1 MDYLFHSYPKE
12 LAKQIISKWKADSNV
27 GKPLPP
33 EEALAS
39 LLSEAYQASLLREED
54 RAVICRLILV
64 DPSELSGE
72 EGPPNGLHVLK
83 FNEERPL
90 NEDEI
95 RRLSPTAT
103 FYRSLVGVRWDSKIG
118 FLIWGIVNSGSRW
131 INQTDGGRLRCPS
144 VPDRLIIHIRGPGS
158 LIALR
163 GEHRVATLLKGK
175 LQGHG
180 FNIFEA
186 SWLAALQERFARWV
200 LHECFKKGYHSG
212 AEVELDFSRM
222 LAQNVMRRVISQVRR
237 ARHGG
242 MLIIIANSNWDL
254 LVRADGP
261 ICPKYWIEDTKARQ
275 RYRELLFAAVRTLS
289 EIGPLHG
296 FARVGWREYQEIRDD
311 RLADL
316 DEAIFEYA
324 HLLAD
329 LMAVDGALVLTAAR
343 DVIGFGAEI
352 QVPTHENEIV
362 HRALDI
368 EAAQVVAERA
378 DKAGTRHRAAYR
390 LARNHP
396 ECMITVVSQDGS
408 VRWVGN
414 QNGKVTYWEILSI

>member
-12 LAKQIISKWKADSNV
+12 LAKQIVSRWKADSNV
-27 GKPLPP
+27 GKTLPP

-83 FNEERPL
+83 FREERPL

-103 FYRSLVGVRWDSKIG
+103 FYRTLIGVSWDSNKG

-131 INQTDGGRLRCPS
+131 INQTDGGRLRSPV

-163 GEHRVATLLKGK
+163 GENRVATLLKGK

-180 FNIFEA
+180 FNIYEA
-186 SWLAALQERFARWV
+186 SWLASLQERFARWV
-200 LHECFKKGYHSG
+200 LHECFNAGHRLG

-242 MLIIIANSNWDL
+242 MLIIIASPNWGL
-254 LVRADGP
+254 LVRPDGP
-261 ICPKYWIEDTKARQ
+261 ICPKYWIEDTKARR

-289 EIGPLHG
+289 EVGPLHG
-296 FARVGWREYQEIRDD
+296 FGRVGWKEYQEIRDD

-316 DEAIFEYA
+316 DEAIFECA

-343 DVIGFGAEI
+343 DIIGFGAEI
-352 QVPTHENEIV
+352 HVPTRENEIV

-368 EAAQVVAERA
+368 EATQVVAERA

-390 LARNHP
+390 LARDHP
-396 ECMITVVSQDGS
+396 ECMIIVVSQDGS
-408 VRWVGN
+408 VRYVGN
-414 QNGKVTYWEILSI
+414 PNGKVTYWEILSI